1 MVIDPRYGPTSSNNP
16 YYDYPVKVYPPS
28 SSLMYTGDY
37 FYMNMGW
44 EGQNDGWFRANSYNP
59 NSTDPS
65 NLNFLND
72 QKIITV
78 KR

>member
-1 MVIDPRYGPTSSNNP
+1 
-16 YYDYPVKVYPPS
+16 
-28 SSLMYTGDY
+28 MYTGDY